1 MCACITIIFCIDSW
15 SSSLLAS
22 TTGSGCTPVRKV
34 ITPKELTPIHGASSV
49 TYRSSTPASRG
60 LTPVR
65 GYTPIRSVTS
75 TPGLRRY
82 TPSVRSVSSL
92 VSSSLVAKNPLVC
105 SVCSEYYVDPVMLPC
120 LHSFCKKC
128 VYSMM
133 EHGNFKCPTCGSDKG
148 LSNGSTLNQLPKNLW
163 LAHQVE
169 IATYEDKLINEE
181 GEVPC
186 DRCVKQSN
194 GFSVVFCCDCCL
206 FLCRVCCD
214 DHKWCKDT
222 HKHELTDVGKALKR
236 RNMAAQAI
244 SEPINIS
251 NPPLHHKPVIC
262 PKHTGENYKFFCQT
276 CESLICQECMV
287 HEHEGHDHVY
297 LEQVASE
304 YRRELQQLLDKCTSG
319 LSDLEI
325 AVSNVEEMSILVQE
339 RKKLIE
345 EEIDTNC
352 EMLHKA
358 LDERRRVLRD
368 KCKDVVEGK
377 LDVLQSQMDE
387 FSATKDLLEHVI
399 QESSNAIMNQTSAEV
414 VSIKRII
421 QDQMKQ
427 AFNKFQDLSLNLSAD
442 DTIST
447 TFNAAWVTEHI
458 FQFGSFTD
466 LCIPE
471 KSGIQNGLAIPY
483 AIVGKERHLKVVL
496 RDDYGL
502 PMKST
507 VPFQVSIKSIND
519 PTVTQKVE
527 VTQLRDGSADLSF
540 IPRVKGQYEM
550 SIKVR
555 NEPISG
561 SPFRLYFREERN
573 YCNLDAPQVFS
584 VGQYT
589 YGVAVH
595 PCGDVYAS
603 NNTNGYIQ
611 VFNEDG
617 SEKMR
622 IGEPGSGNG
631 QMNKPWGL
639 TLIEDIL
646 YVVDRGNRR
655 VLMFSITGEC
665 LGLFG
670 AADLID
676 PMGISSDNHGNIFV
690 TDGQRYRVQVFSSDG
705 VHKQVIN
712 CNTYPYDVAIDNSG
726 HIHVTYYNNKS
737 IQTITHVEYP
747 PKQLVYK
754 PSLSVKLTSAVTDML
769 TGPNHPSKL
778 KKKQI
783 MNLKS
788 QQIIDT
794 SSLPTPPAS
803 SVPPPSE
810 NVIQYNNSCVQVFA
824 ADGRRGL
831 FAYSA
836 NGNVVYPTGIAI
848 DDEGYRFIS
857 DSNHHCLRILDPNG
871 KQIHQCTGLNF
882 PYGIAVSP
890 SGHIYVADSSNHRIV
905 KY

>member
-1 MCACITIIFCIDSW
+1 MELSPAHGALSIA
-15 SSSLLAS
+15 SSSRS
-22 TTGSGCTPVRKV
+22 T
-34 ITPKELTPIHGASSV
+34 
-49 TYRSSTPASRG
+49 RG

-65 GYTPIRSVTS
+65 GYTPTRSVT
-75 TPGLRRY
+75 PGLHRQTCL
-82 TPSVRSVSSL
+82 TPRMRSVSSL
-92 VSSSLVAKNPLVC
+92 VSNSLVAKNPLVC
-105 SVCSEYYVDPVMLPC
+105 QICSEYYTDPIMLPC

-128 VYSMM
+128 VYNMM
-133 EHGNFKCPTCGSDKG
+133 EQGDSKCPTCGSSKG
-148 LSNGSTLNQLPKNLW
+148 INGSALNQLPKNLW

-169 IATYEDKLINEE
+169 IATYEDKLVNDQS
-181 GEVPC
+181 EVPC

-194 GFSVVFCCDCCL
+194 GFAVVFCSDCCL
-206 FLCRVCCD
+206 FLCRVCRD

-222 HKHELTDVGKALKR
+222 HKHELIDVGRALKR
-236 RNMAAQAI
+236 RSSQFASA
-244 SEPINIS
+244 EPLIS
-251 NPPLHHKPVIC
+251 NPPLHHKPVTC
-262 PKHTGENYKFFCQT
+262 SKHVGENYKFFCQT

-287 HEHEGHDHVY
+287 HEHNGHDHVY

-304 YRRELQQLLDKCTSG
+304 YRHELQQLLDKCTLG
-319 LSDLEI
+319 LSDLEV
-325 AVSNVEEMSILVQE
+325 AMCNVDEMSLLVQE
-339 RKKLIE
+339 RKKIIE
-345 EEIDTNC
+345 DEVDTNC

-368 KCKDVVEGK
+368 KCKVIVEGK

-387 FSATKDLLEHVI
+387 FASTKETLEHAI
-399 QESSNAIMNQTSAEV
+399 QESSNAIMNQTSAEIV
-414 VSIKRII
+414 PVKRVL

-427 AFNKFQDLSLNLSAD
+427 AIKQFEDLSLNISAD

-471 KSGIQNGLAIPY
+471 KSGILNGLAIPY
-483 AIVGKERHLKVVL
+483 AIVGKERHIKVVL

-507 VPFQVSIKSIND
+507 VPFQAGIKSMDD
-519 PTVTQKVE
+519 PSVTQKIE
-527 VTQLRDGSADLSF
+527 VTQLRDGSANLHF
-540 IPRVKGQYEM
+540 IPHVRGRFEM

-555 NEPISG
+555 NEPIYG

-573 YCNLDAPQVFS
+573 YRNLDAPQVFS

-595 PCGDVYAS
+595 PSGDVFAS

-611 VFNEDG
+611 VFNKDG
-617 SEKMR
+617 TEKMR

-639 TLIEDIL
+639 ALVEDML

-655 VLMFSITGEC
+655 ILMFSISGES
-665 LGLFG
+665 LGMFG
-670 AADLID
+670 GADLID
-676 PMGISSDNHGNIFV
+676 PMGICSDNRGNVFV
-690 TDGQRYRVQVFSSDG
+690 TDGERYRVQVFGIDG

-712 CNTYPYDVAIDNSG
+712 CNTYPYDVAIDNVG
-726 HIHVTYYNNKS
+726 HVHITYYNNKTV
-737 IQTITHVEYP
+737 QTITYVDYS
-747 PKQLVYK
+747 PKPVAATPSK
-754 PSLSVKLTSAVTDML
+754 VSLSTKLTSAVNDIL

-778 KKKQI
+778 KKKQS
-783 MNLKS
+783 LKS
-788 QQIIDT
+788 PKSIPGT
-794 SSLPTPPAS
+794 
-803 SVPPPSE
+803 PSE

-824 ADGRRGL
+824 ADGKRGL
-831 FAYSA
+831 FAYSVE
-836 NGNVVYPTGIAI
+836 GNVVYPTGIAI

-857 DSNHHCLRILDPNG
+857 DSNHHCLWILDPNG
-871 KQIHQCTGLNF
+871 KQIHQCAGLNF
-882 PYGIAVSP
+882 PYGIAFDIF
-890 SGHIYVADSSNHRIV
+890 GHIYVADSSNHRII